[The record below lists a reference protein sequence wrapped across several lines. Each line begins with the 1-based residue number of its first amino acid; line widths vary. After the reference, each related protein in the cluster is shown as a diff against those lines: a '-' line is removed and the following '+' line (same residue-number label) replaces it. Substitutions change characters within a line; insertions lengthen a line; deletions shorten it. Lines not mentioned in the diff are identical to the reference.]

1 MEKENI
7 YEDRNEK
14 YEDIL
19 KEDSKSKIIFDQKI
33 SIRKQKKNE
42 VLMAKRNKEL
52 TTKKKYEYIHKI
64 DLANLPKDLLQIY
77 NQENKSNT
85 KLNITKYFDYIYKIK
100 AQKFQE
106 TYFILDR
113 LYVILSTLDENKL
126 FKIIDDL
133 NLGHKLF
140 DLFEI
145 YPRSNKIHEYQTFKI
160 LVNISMKKNKDTMS
174 KLVNPTSIKFCK
186 DRLLALFENIIEN
199 SEIICQIILFL
210 MNLLEDN
217 SYIQYVY
224 YQFYIYEL
232 LYMFILNNKSP
243 KNNNNE
249 EDDKKLRQINR
260 HIVTFFS
267 LFIAVN
273 FDENEQIFIDNKEKI
288 LNELYNLFE
297 YFLMNNYG
305 DKDLVLDCV
314 WGLSNILT
322 QFNEEDTF
330 IDSLIDKYF
339 QYIIPNLYQLILI
352 DNNDYR
358 VPIFRVIGNL
368 TSLKDIYCQRFF
380 IPPWSEFLLKL
391 LENNLVLPKYKILII
406 WILHNVC
413 AGTNFECLK
422 LYNCEKILINA
433 LKNEN
438 NLDVIYYLLKLFYGI
453 IKNSKKNFLNDELFD
468 CIIEIIKKN
477 LNLKI
482 NFVCSFLC
490 EKIYEANI
498 QKYID
503 KLNDIGFKEILENW
517 ALSENDELK
526 LSAEYILNKYYN
538 NNHI

>member
-1 MEKENI
+1 
-7 YEDRNEK
+7 
-14 YEDIL
+14 
-19 KEDSKSKIIFDQKI
+19 
-33 SIRKQKKNE
+33 
-42 VLMAKRNKEL
+42 
-52 TTKKKYEYIHKI
+52 
-64 DLANLPKDLLQIY
+64 
-77 NQENKSNT
+77 
-85 KLNITKYFDYIYKIK
+85 
-100 AQKFQE
+100 
-106 TYFILDR
+106 
-113 LYVILSTLDENKL
+113 
-126 FKIIDDL
+126 
-133 NLGHKLF
+133 
-140 DLFEI
+140 
-145 YPRSNKIHEYQTFKI
+145 
-160 LVNISMKKNKDTMS
+160 MS
-174 KLVNPTSIKFCK
+174 KLVNPTSIKYCK
-186 DRLLALFENIIEN
+186 DQLITLFDDIIEN
-199 SEIICQIILFL
+199 SELICQIILFL

-224 YQFYIYEL
+224 YQYFIYEL
-232 LYMFILNNKSP
+232 LYTFILNNKSP

-249 EDDKKLRQINR
+249 EENKKLKQINH

-297 YFLMNNYG
+297 YFLVNNYG
-305 DKDLVLDCV
+305 DKSLVLDCV

-322 QFNEEDTF
+322 QFNEEDIF
-330 IDSLIDKYF
+330 IDSLIEKYF

-368 TSLKDIYCQRFF
+368 TSLKDKYCQRFF
-380 IPPWSEFLLKL
+380 TPPWSEFLLKL
-391 LENNLVLPKYKILII
+391 LENSLVLPKYKVLII

-422 LYNCEKILINA
+422 INDCEKILINV
-433 LKNEN
+433 LKNET
-438 NLDVIYYLLKLFYGI
+438 NLDVIYHLLKLFYGI
-453 IKNSKKNFLNDELFD
+453 IKNSKKNFWSDELVD
-468 CIIEIIKKN
+468 CIEELIKKN

-490 EKIYEANI
+490 EKLFEVNI

-503 KLNDIGFKEILENW
+503 KLNEISFKEILENW

>member
-1 MEKENI
+1 MENEQI
-7 YEDRNEK
+7 YKDRNEE

-19 KEDSKSKIIFDQKI
+19 NEEEKTKIIFDQKI
-33 SIRKQKKNE
+33 SIRKLKKNE
-42 VLMAKRNKEL
+42 VLMSKRNKEL
-52 TTKKKYEYIHKI
+52 TSKKKYEYIQKI
-64 DLANLPKDLLQIY
+64 DLASLSKDLLQIY
-77 NQENKSNT
+77 NQEKSSNT
-85 KLNITKYFDYIYKIK
+85 KLNITRYLDYIYKIN

-106 TYFILDR
+106 TYFVLDR
-113 LYVILSTLDENKL
+113 LYVILSTLDESEL

-145 YPRSNKIHEYQTFKI
+145 FPKNNKIYKYQTFKI

-174 KLVNPTSIKFCK
+174 KLVNPTSVEFCK
-186 DRLLALFENIIEN
+186 NQLLNLFKNIIEN
-199 SEIICQIILFL
+199 SELICQIILFL

-217 SYIQYVY
+217 NYIQYVY
-224 YQFYIYEL
+224 YQYYIYEL
-232 LYMFILNNKSP
+232 LYSFILNNKSLR
-243 KNNNNE
+243 NNNE
-249 EDDKKLRQINR
+249 EEDKKLKQVIR

-273 FDENEQIFIDNKEKI
+273 FDENEQIFNDNKEKI

-297 YFLMNNYG
+297 YFMLNNYG

-330 IDSLIDKYF
+330 IDNLTEKYF
-339 QYIIPNLYQLILI
+339 QNIIPNLYQLILI

-368 TSLKDIYCQRFF
+368 TSLKDKYCQRFF
-380 IPPWSEFLLKL
+380 IPPWSGFLLKL

-406 WILHNVC
+406 WILHNIC
-413 AGTNFECLK
+413 AGTNFECMK
-422 LYNCEKILINA
+422 LYDCEKILINV
-433 LKNEN
+433 LKIET
-438 NLDVIYYLLKLFYGI
+438 NLDVIYHVLKLFYGI
-453 IKNSKKNFLNDELFD
+453 IKSTKQNYLNDELVD
-468 CIIEIIKKN
+468 CIIEIVKRN
-477 LNLKI
+477 LSLKI

-490 EKIYEANI
+490 EQILEVNI

-503 KLNDIGFKEILENW
+503 KLNDISFKEILENW

-526 LSAEYILNKYYN
+526 LSAEYVLNKYYN
-538 NNHI
+538 KNNI